1 MHQVPVADKG
11 LIDVACCKALSALA
25 GDSAHNSS
33 EIAGMTLHPLQ
44 HLHESTVIG
53 DHLFDVIAGGCQ
65 LEQLPHDSLL
75 HLCVYVPHV
84 KNMYLEHLPQGLP
97 HSLALCCCPVTRF
110 CTSESLLNRARASSM
125 LLMHASPSSVT
136 RSSSNLRSTSRNE

>member
-1 MHQVPVADKG
+1 MHIRMYTRAARVHTHTHTHVDR
-11 LIDVACCKALSALA
+11 ACI
-25 GDSAHNSS
+25 GDEVSYPRRKRQAAQEIRARPLYSV
-33 EIAGMTLHPLQ
+33 IAGMTLHPLQ

-84 KNMYLEHLPQGLP
+84 KNMYLGHLPQGLP
-97 HSLALCCCPVTRF
+97 HSLALCCCPVTR
-110 CTSESLLNRARASSM
+110 LGR
-125 LLMHASPSSVT
+125 
-136 RSSSNLRSTSRNE
+136 NLS